1 MSFELKRVRRGRKE
15 RVTTDALLFGNGQV
29 CNAADNTCTLQQ
41 PHFLGRDEFGYAQFR
56 YEEVIMPC
64 DDATPVSYLPCYPFS
79 PLSLLTPHNSSSNNR
94 LCKAVSVCLNT
105 ELTYMHEYSAARNA
119 TTAAG
124 TKTPA
129 RSSATAPQTYV
140 DSPTLIHPHARS

>member
-29 CNAADNTCTLQQ
+29 CNAADNTCALQQ
-41 PHFLGRDEFGYAQFR
+41 PHFLGRNEFGYAQFR

-64 DDATPVSYLPCYPFS
+64 DDATPVSYSLVTLSHSLNSTTPPWGGCY
-79 PLSLLTPHNSSSNNR
+79 LDTQ
-94 LCKAVSVCLNT
+94 
-105 ELTYMHEYSAARNA
+105 LTYMHGYSAARNA